1 MDEAQVLLAE
11 GVCRLYGAVCM
22 TEAPIPQVAAKA
34 PILRFSEGMLLL
46 SAQPPALPA
55 GVWRWDSRQN
65 AHSCFAMHYG
75 SVLPAIRERY
85 PGCSVQAPQW
95 ESVKWPRPA
104 LPPLR
109 PLQSEAITKW
119 MATRRAVIVLPT
131 GTGKT
136 EVALHIMQ
144 ELSVTTLIVSP
155 VRDLMYQWH
164 QRILD
169 RLGYDAGI
177 IGDNTFDRRPV
188 SVTTYDS
195 ARIHMRDLG
204 DRFQFIIFDECHHLP
219 GEIQSDSARMCMAP
233 YRLGLTAT
241 PERSDGKQAD
251 LDALIGPVAY
261 RRTITEES
269 GRNLAEYDAVH
280 IKVRLLSDERA
291 DYDECSQVIR
301 RYITDRRRTN
311 PHYTGV
317 NLRYDRAADPEARRA
332 LNAENKKK
340 SIEDRA
346 REKLKVLEG
355 IFRRHDR
362 TPVLI
367 FTNTNAMARDVSMRF
382 LIPCILNHSRK
393 KERREAIAGLT
404 EGRYPA
410 IVANRC
416 LDEGVDL
423 PAAKV
428 AVVLGGGASVRQAVQ
443 RLGRIIRK
451 KGDQK
456 ATLYEVVCEDTKEIF
471 RSRARRKTDAYAR
484 TRHQR
489 HRR

>member
-1 MDEAQVLLAE
+1 
-11 GVCRLYGAVCM
+11 M
-22 TEAPIPQVAAKA
+22 TETPIPQAAA
-34 PILRFSEGMLLL
+34 EVPVLRFSEGMLLL
-46 SAQPPALPA
+46 SAQPPALPG
-55 GVWRWDSRQN
+55 GVWLWDNRQN
-65 AHSCFAMHYG
+65 AHSCFAMHYER
-75 SVLPAIRERY
+75 VLSAIREQY
-85 PGCSVQAPQW
+85 PGCRDQAPRW
-95 ESVKWPRPA
+95 HSVEWPRPA
-104 LPPLR
+104 MPPLR
-109 PLQSEAITKW
+109 PLQTEAVTKW
-119 MATRRAVIVLPT
+119 METRRAVIVLPT

-136 EVALHIMQ
+136 EVALRIMQ
-144 ELSVTTLIVSP
+144 VLSVTTLIVSP

-177 IGDNTFDRRPV
+177 VGDNTFNKRPV
-188 SVTTYDS
+188 TVTTYDS

-204 DRFQFIIFDECHHLP
+204 DQFQFIIFDECHHLP
-219 GEIQSDSARMCMAP
+219 GEIRSDSARMCMAP

-251 LDALIGPVAY
+251 LDTLIGPVAY

-269 GRNLAEYDAVH
+269 GKNLAEYDTFR
-280 IKVRLLSDERA
+280 IPVRLLSEERA
-291 DYDECSQVIR
+291 VYDGCSQVIR
-301 RYITDRRRTN
+301 RHIADRRKTN
-311 PHYTGV
+311 PRYTGV
-317 NLRYDRAADPEARRA
+317 NLRYDCATDPEARRV
-332 LNAENKKK
+332 LRAEFKKK

-346 REKLKVLEG
+346 REKLNVLED
-355 IFRRHDR
+355 IFRLHPK

-367 FTNTNAMARDVSMRF
+367 FTNTNAMAREVSMRF

-393 KERREAIAGLT
+393 KERREAIVGLT

-428 AVVLGGGASVRQAVQ
+428 AVVLGGAASVRQAVQ

-451 KGDQK
+451 KRDEK
-456 ATLYEVVCEDTKEIF
+456 AALYEVVCEDTKEVL

-484 TRHQR
+484 TRHQH

>member
-1 MDEAQVLLAE
+1 
-11 GVCRLYGAVCM
+11 M
-22 TEAPIPQVAAKA
+22 TETPNLQVAAEV
-34 PILRFSEGMLLL
+34 PVLRFSEGMLLL
-46 SAQPPALPA
+46 NAQPPPSPA

-65 AHSCFAMHYG
+65 AHSCFAMHYDR
-75 SVLPAIRERY
+75 VLPAVREQYRE
-85 PGCSVQAPQW
+85 CSIQPPRW
-95 ESVKWPRPA
+95 NSVEWPCPA
-104 LPPLR
+104 LPALR
-109 PLQSEAITKW
+109 PLQTEAVATW
-119 MATRRAVIVLPT
+119 MKTRRAVIVLPT

-136 EVALHIMQ
+136 EVALRIMQ
-144 ELSVTTLIVSP
+144 VLSVTTLIVSP

-177 IGDNTFDRRPV
+177 VGDNTFNTRPV
-188 SVTTYDS
+188 TVTTYDS

-219 GEIQSDSARMCMAP
+219 GEIRSDSARMCMAP

-241 PERSDGKQAD
+241 PERSDGKQTD
-251 LDALIGPVAY
+251 LDDLIGPIAY
-261 RRTITEES
+261 HRTITEES
-269 GRNLAEYDAVH
+269 GRNLAEYDTFR
-280 IKVRLLSDERA
+280 IPVRLLSEERA
-291 DYDECSQVIR
+291 VYDECSQIVR
-301 RYITDRRRTN
+301 RHIADRRRTN
-311 PHYTGV
+311 PHYAGI
-317 NLRYDRAADPEARRA
+317 NLCYDSSTDAEARRA
-332 LNAENKKK
+332 QRALRKKK

-346 REKLKVLEG
+346 TEKLKALED
-355 IFRRHDR
+355 IFRLHPK
-362 TPVLI
+362 TPVLV
-367 FTNTNAMARDVSMRF
+367 FTDTNVMAREVSVRF

-393 KERREAIAGLT
+393 KERREAIVGLT

-451 KGDQK
+451 KRDEK
-456 ATLYEVVCEDTKEIF
+456 AALYEVVCEDTKEVL

-484 TRHQR
+484 TRHQH